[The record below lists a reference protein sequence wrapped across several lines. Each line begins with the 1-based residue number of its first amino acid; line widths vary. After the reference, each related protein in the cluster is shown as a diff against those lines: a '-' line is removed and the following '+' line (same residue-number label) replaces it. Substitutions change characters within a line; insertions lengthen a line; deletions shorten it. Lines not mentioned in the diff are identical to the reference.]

1 MGGPQ
6 SATNANLMARVKKGD
21 RDAFATL
28 VQSHQNSVLNFIWHF
43 MGDRTEAEDLAQ
55 EAFLRVWKSAATY
68 KPRAKFSTWLYR
80 IVTNLCI
87 NRHRA
92 LKIRNLFSI
101 SSSPKYTPNMM
112 GVLESEPGVNSV
124 TPEDRLLKAE
134 QYHQIFNALD
144 TLPPAQRLAIILK
157 IYQGLSYSEISQILG
172 RSVSAVDALLIRA
185 KKNLKKKLGIK
196 K

>member
-101 SSSPKYTPNMM
+101 SSSPKYTPDMM
-112 GVLESEPGVNSV
+112 GVLESEPGVNPV

-144 TLPPAQRLAIILK
+144 TLPSAQRLAIVLK
-157 IYQGLSYSEISQILG
+157 INQELSYSEISQIMG

-185 KKNLKKKLGIK
+185 KKNLRKKIGVK

>member
-1 MGGPQ
+1 MGDSQ
-6 SATNANLMARVKKGD
+6 NATKANLMARVKKGD

-28 VQSHQNSVLNFIWHF
+28 VQSHQDSVLNFIWHF

-55 EAFLRVWKSAATY
+55 ESFLRVWKSAATY

-92 LKIRNLFSI
+92 LKSRNLFSI
-101 SSSPKYTPNMM
+101 SSSPKYKPDML
-112 GVLESEPGVNSV
+112 GVLESEPGANLV
-124 TPEDRLLKAE
+124 TPEDLLLKAE
-134 QYHQIFNALD
+134 QYHQIFDALD
-144 TLPPAQRLAIILK
+144 TLPSAQRLAIVLK
-157 IYQGLSYSEISQILG
+157 TNQGLSYSEISQIMD

-185 KKNLKKKLGIK
+185 KKNLRKKIGVK

>member
-1 MGGPQ
+1 MRGPQ
-6 SATNANLMARVKKGD
+6 NITNANLMVRVKKGD

-28 VQSHQNSVLNFIWHF
+28 VQFHQDSVLNFIWHF

-101 SSSPKYTPNMM
+101 SSFQKYTPDMM
-112 GVLESEPGVNSV
+112 GVSESEPGVNPV

-134 QYHQIFNALD
+134 QYQQIFNALD
-144 TLPPAQRLAIILK
+144 TLPPAQRMAIVLTTN
-157 IYQGLSYSEISQILG
+157 QGLSYSEISQIMG

-185 KKNLKKKLGIK
+185 KKNLQKKLSVK

>member
-1 MGGPQ
+1 MSGPQ
-6 SATNANLMARVKKGD
+6 NVTNATLMARVKKGD

-28 VQSHQNSVLNFIWHF
+28 VQSHQSSVLNFIWHF
-43 MGDRTEAEDLAQ
+43 MGEPTEAEDLAQ

-68 KPRAKFSTWLYR
+68 KHKAKFSTWLYR

-87 NRHRA
+87 NRRRA

-101 SSSPKYTPNMM
+101 SLSPKDKPDMM
-112 GVLESEPGVNSV
+112 GILESEPGINPV
-124 TPEDRLLKAE
+124 TPEDSLLEAE
-134 QYHQIFNALD
+134 QYRKLSNALD
-144 TLPPAQRLAIILK
+144 TLPSAQKLAIILK
-157 IYQGLSYSEISQILG
+157 INQGLSYNEISQIMD

-185 KKNLKKKLGIK
+185 KKNLQKKLGTK

>member
-1 MGGPQ
+1 MGDPQ
-6 SATNANLMARVKKGD
+6 NATNANLMARVKKGD

-28 VQSHQNSVLNFIWHF
+28 VKSNQNSVLNFIWRF

-55 EAFLRVWKSAATY
+55 EAFLRVWKSAGTY
-68 KPRAKFSTWLYR
+68 QPRAKFSTWLYR

-101 SSSPKYTPNMM
+101 SLSPKSKSDMM
-112 GVLESEPGVNSV
+112 SVLESEPGANPL
-124 TPEDRLLKAE
+124 TPEDSLLEAE
-134 QYHQIFNALD
+134 QYHQISNALD
-144 TLPPAQRLAIILK
+144 TLPSAQKLAIILK
-157 IYQGLSYSEISQILG
+157 INQELSYREISKIMG

-185 KKNLKKKLGIK
+185 KKNLQKKLGSK

>member
-6 SATNANLMARVKKGD
+6 SVTNANLMARVKKGD
-21 RDAFATL
+21 RDAFTTL

-43 MGDRTEAEDLAQ
+43 MGARTEAEDLAQ
-55 EAFLRVWKSAATY
+55 EVFLRVWKSAATY

-144 TLPPAQRLAIILK
+144 TLPSAQRLAIVLK
-157 IYQGLSYSEISQILG
+157 INQGLSYSEISQIMG

-185 KKNLKKKLGIK
+185 KKNLKKKLGVK

>member
-1 MGGPQ
+1 MGSPQ
-6 SATNANLMARVKKGD
+6 NVTNTNLMARVKKGD

-28 VQSHQNSVLNFIWHF
+28 VKSHQNSVLNFIWHF
-43 MGDRTEAEDLAQ
+43 IGDRTEAEDIAQ

-68 KPRAKFSTWLYR
+68 ERRAKFTTWLYR

-101 SSSPKYTPNMM
+101 SLFPKYKSDMI
-112 GVLESEPGVNSV
+112 GVLVSEPGVNHV

-134 QYHQIFNALD
+134 QYRQIFNVLD

-157 IYQGLSYSEISQILG
+157 INQGLSYSEISQIMG

-185 KKNLKKKLGIK
+185 KKNLKKKLGVEK
-196 K
+196 